1 MKLASTDRLI
11 ALQFLAV
18 VLPVGVLLLAQ
29 LIADARRAAAL
40 EHSQPLRII
49 AQDAR
54 ANYKTFTNGAADAV
68 DTGTLGSQSVRALH
82 IAAEQI
88 TALAE
93 RGEAATAGVAPGVL
107 DGLVEAIPS
116 GTTLELLLPLRAQIS
131 QGDKLTEAIY
141 QEYERRDEAV
151 VKDAI
156 DSAIRQKR
164 QVVAAF
170 LLTLVL
176 SVFFVVLARR
186 RLQARIAAD
195 AVIERQRRAEL
206 ETISIRFGMATR
218 AARAGVYELHS
229 TKESLWWSDSMYEL
243 YGRSAGAARP
253 TVAAWLEMIHPEDR
267 ESAQGAIGT
276 AIAERGQLHNRYRVV
291 RPDGSIGH
299 VESLAAVVTDSIDAS
314 PRLVGIDLDIT
325 ARVEAEKREE
335 ALEQRLR
342 TASRQAGMAEVATN
356 VLHSVGNVLNS
367 VNVSANLVTASVRK
381 PKAAGLS
388 RVVALLHEN
397 QGNLATF
404 IADDERGKHLPA
416 YLTQL
421 SNHLVAEQSR
431 TLQELESLQ
440 MNVAHIKEV
449 VAMQQSYAKR
459 AGVKELMGVTN
470 LVEDSLSISAAEFAR
485 HGITLLRDFHD
496 VPFILVDRH
505 KTLQILVNLLR
516 NAKCACDAVERSDKQ
531 VTVRIAKHEGGV
543 QIVVIDNG
551 VGIPPEN
558 MTRIFSYGFT
568 TRREG
573 HGFGLHG
580 AALAAKE
587 LGGTLHAASDGPGK
601 GATFTLVLPLKHSE
615 TVHEQ

>member
-1 MKLASTDRLI
+1 M
-11 ALQFLAV
+11 
-18 VLPVGVLLLAQ
+18 
-29 LIADARRAAAL
+29 
-40 EHSQPLRII
+40 
-49 AQDAR
+49 AQDVR

-68 DTGTLGSQSVRALH
+68 DTGTLGSQSVKALH
-82 IAAEQI
+82 IAAAQLA
-88 TALAE
+88 ALAGE
-93 RGEAATAGVAPGVL
+93 GEAATVGAAPGVL
-107 DGLVEAIPS
+107 GGLVEAIPS
-116 GTTLELLLPLRAQIS
+116 GITLDALLPLRAQIS

-141 QEYERRDEAV
+141 SEFERRDEAV

-164 QVVAAF
+164 QVIAAF

-186 RLQARIAAD
+186 RLKARIEAD
-195 AVIERQRRAEL
+195 AAVERQRRAEL
-206 ETISIRFGMATR
+206 ESISVRFGMATR
-218 AARAGVYELHS
+218 AARAGVYELHAS
-229 TKESLWWSDSMYEL
+229 NESLWWSDSMHEL
-243 YGRSAGAARP
+243 YGRSVGAERL
-253 TVAAWLEMIHPEDR
+253 TVAEWLELIHPDDR
-267 ESAQGAIGT
+267 ESARAAIAT
-276 AIAERGQLHNRYRVV
+276 AISERGELHNRYRVV
-291 RPDGSIGH
+291 RPDGSTGH
-299 VESLAAVVTDSIDAS
+299 VESLAAVVTDSMDAS
-314 PRLVGIDLDIT
+314 ARLVGIDLDVT
-325 ARVEAEKREE
+325 ARVEAEQREQ

-342 TASRQAGMAEVATN
+342 AASRQAGMAEVATN
-356 VLHSVGNVLNS
+356 VLHNVGNVLNS

-388 RVVALLHEN
+388 RVVALLNEN
-397 QGNLATF
+397 QGNLAAF
-404 IADDERGKHLPA
+404 ITDDDRGKHLPA

-421 SNHLVAEQSR
+421 SNHLATEQSR

-459 AGVKELMGVTN
+459 AGVKELMSVTN
-470 LVEDSLSISAAEFAR
+470 LVEDSLSISAAEFTR
-485 HGITLLRDFHD
+485 HGIKLLREFED
-496 VPFILVDRH
+496 VPSILVDRH
-505 KTLQILVNLLR
+505 KVLQILVNLLR

-531 VTVRIAKHEGGV
+531 VAVRIAKQEGAV
-543 QIVVIDNG
+543 QIVVTDNG

-587 LGGTLHAASDGPGK
+587 LGGSLYAESDGPAK
-601 GATFTLVLPLKHSE
+601 GATFTLVLPLKHPE
-615 TVHEQ
+615 RVHEQ